1 MTLTEKIAATRQQYL
16 HACAAETALTRKL
29 EEARKQT
36 TALADLLQQL
46 ESITPEPATPEQEPT
61 K

>member
-36 TALADLLQQL
+36 TSLADLLQHL
-46 ESITPEPATPEQEPT
+46 ESIKPEPAKPEEPAE
-61 K
+61 

>member
-1 MTLTEKIAATRQQYL
+1 MILTDKIAATRQQYL

-29 EEARKQT
+29 EDARKQT

-46 ESITPEPATPEQEPT
+46 ESITPEPAKTEQEPT
-61 K
+61 E

>member
-16 HACAAETALTRKL
+16 HACATETALTRKL

-36 TALADLLQQL
+36 TSLADLLQHL
-46 ESITPEPATPEQEPT
+46 ESITPEQEPT
-61 K
+61 E